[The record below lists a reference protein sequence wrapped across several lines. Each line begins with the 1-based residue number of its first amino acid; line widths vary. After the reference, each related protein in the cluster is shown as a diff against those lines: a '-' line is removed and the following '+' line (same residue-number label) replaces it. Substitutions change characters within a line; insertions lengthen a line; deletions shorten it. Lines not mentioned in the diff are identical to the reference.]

1 LNNTLDRLKS
11 RITYV
16 LSLTNVYYQ
25 LRRVLTQTLND
36 VNNIDK
42 AFASIAMVTEKTV
55 NGLWEHYGEY
65 AQLAQKLGQSTESA
79 IKTSALFYQ

>member
-1 LNNTLDRLKS
+1 
-11 RITYV
+11 
-16 LSLTNVYYQ
+16 
-25 LRRVLTQTLND
+25 
-36 VNNIDK
+36 
-42 AFASIAMVTEKTV
+42 MVTEKTV